1 MSHLGDKTHAT
12 TLIKIAKK
20 KKQENIA
27 YQAPPRKKSQIK
39 IKNRRPKVRE
49 AGSINT
55 CECNQSMGFF
65 LSPRATAP
73 FPFRL

>member
-27 YQAPPRKKSQIK
+27 YQPPPRKKSQIK
-39 IKNRRPKVRE
+39 IQKQEAKG
-49 AGSINT
+49 AGS
-55 CECNQSMGFF
+55 EQH
-65 LSPRATAP
+65 
-73 FPFRL
+73 